1 MLNKYKTGRNS
12 DVTDMTTPLQSEAI
26 TQRKPRLVLMGEFS
40 AGKSTLTNILLDK
53 TPLPMRVTAT
63 RLPPVQISLGEPSAM
78 AIRYDGTSIEVPLD
92 EISDVPFDET
102 MMIKVMMQSDVLQ
115 LCDLL
120 DMPGISDPNMRQ
132 DIWESIIE
140 PEDNV
145 IWCTHATQ
153 AWRQSEAAIWKML
166 SQRVTEENILLITQY
181 DKLQSERDKKRVLKR
196 VEMETQGLFDAI
208 YPVSLLD
215 ALNAND
221 DPDAWEASGAAALS
235 EHVIR
240 ILMDSGTNLP
250 SLPDPRDDIV
260 QNDLRNTSALREY
273 AESEQTMQMNLAPVI
288 PRRVTTQSDLTKRH
302 RPEAGQ
308 GRRIAG

>member
-1 MLNKYKTGRNS
+1 M
-12 DVTDMTTPLQSEAI
+12 TDMTTPLQSEAM

>member
-1 MLNKYKTGRNS
+1 M
-12 DVTDMTTPLQSEAI
+12 TDMTTPLQSEAM
-26 TQRKPRLVLMGEFS
+26 THRKPRLVLMGEFS